1 MKKMLHTALAVS
13 ISLALTGQVA
23 AAEQS
28 NDDKWQVDAPKG
40 QFLDAKISVEQGTW
54 MNVDISPDGKTVVFD
69 LLGDIYTMPMSGGTA
84 TQLTSDIA
92 WQMQPRFSPDG
103 KHIAFTS
110 DQGGGDNIWVMDLN
124 GENQKAVTNETFRLL
139 NSPAWSPDGDYLVA
153 RKHFTASRSLGAGE
167 VWLYHKAGGKG
178 V

>member
-1 MKKMLHTALAVS
+1 MKKMLHTVLAVS

-23 AAEQS
+23 AEQA

-84 TQLTSDIA
+84 TQLTSD
-92 WQMQPRFSPDG
+92 
-103 KHIAFTS
+103 
-110 DQGGGDNIWVMDLN
+110 
-124 GENQKAVTNETFRLL
+124 
-139 NSPAWSPDGDYLVA
+139 
-153 RKHFTASRSLGAGE
+153 
-167 VWLYHKAGGKG
+167 
-178 V
+178 

>member
-54 MNVDISPDGKTVVFD
+54 MNVDIRDRKSVV
-69 LLGDIYTMPMSGGTA
+69 
-84 TQLTSDIA
+84 
-92 WQMQPRFSPDG
+92 
-103 KHIAFTS
+103 
-110 DQGGGDNIWVMDLN
+110 
-124 GENQKAVTNETFRLL
+124 
-139 NSPAWSPDGDYLVA
+139 
-153 RKHFTASRSLGAGE
+153 
-167 VWLYHKAGGKG
+167 
-178 V
+178 